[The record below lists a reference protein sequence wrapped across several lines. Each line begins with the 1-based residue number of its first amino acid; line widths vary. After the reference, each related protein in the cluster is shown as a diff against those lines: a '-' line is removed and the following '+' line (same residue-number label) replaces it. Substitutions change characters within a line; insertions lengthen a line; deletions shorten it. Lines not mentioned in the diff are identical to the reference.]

1 MIYYMRGMDKPYI
14 MAIDIE
20 YDKNKIIQL
29 GSVTLKNI
37 GENLYQPC
45 RSLNVYIKTPDV
57 CQFVQDYTNI
67 TQEFLDEYGE
77 TKEEAKLKWEQYI
90 NDFTFDDVL
99 IVSHGI
105 YQDSLLMKENGFSI
119 DCYEHWCTY
128 NHSKWVLDRDHNLSL
143 SDVLMDSGLLPVN
156 QHNAY
161 ADAVS
166 TLNVLSFLLKLE
178 GDQKVWNS

>member
-14 MAIDIE
+14 MAVDIE

-29 GSVTLKNI
+29 GSITLKNI

-45 RSLNVYIKTPDV
+45 RSLNVYIKTQNV

-77 TKEEAKLKWEQYI
+77 TKEEAQLKWKQYI
-90 NDFTFDDVL
+90 NDFTFDDVV

-119 DCYEHWCTY
+119 DCYEH
-128 NHSKWVLDRDHNLSL
+128 
-143 SDVLMDSGLLPVN
+143 
-156 QHNAY
+156 
-161 ADAVS
+161 
-166 TLNVLSFLLKLE
+166 
-178 GDQKVWNS
+178 